1 MKGALLALVLA
12 LNAAGASAGFRYV
25 APEAEP
31 QVPSAAEQAPPEPV
45 ARGPV
50 PIPAGG
56 RGADPGGACA
66 DPGQAVPG
74 PRSHGTSVSGPR
86 VSGTSVWG
94 TSVWGTSVWG
104 TSVSGP
110 SVWRLH
116 EGEMLRSAL
125 ARWGARAGVDVLF
138 LTDRRYRLEAA
149 ASFEGGFMDAVQALF
164 RGLSHL
170 PHPPVAARAEGAA
183 LVVRH
188 RLRES
193 TQEEELR

>member
-1 MKGALLALVLA
+1 MTGAILVLALA

-25 APEAEP
+25 APETPLEVAPE
-31 QVPSAAEQAPPEPV
+31 VPSVVKQAPPEPV

-50 PIPAGG
+50 PIPAGP
-56 RGADPGGACA
+56 RGADPGGASA

-74 PRSHGTSVSGPR
+74 PRIHGTSVSD
-86 VSGTSVWG
+86 
-94 TSVWGTSVWG
+94 
-104 TSVSGP
+104 P
-110 SVWRLH
+110 SVWRVH
-116 EGEMLRSAL
+116 EGEMLRAAL

-138 LTDRRYRLEAA
+138 LTDRHYRLEAA
-149 ASFEGGFMDAVQALF
+149 AAFEGRFMDSVKALF

-193 TQEEELR
+193 TQEEDLR